1 MGTPIMK
8 QVGIKQ
14 AREQLPDLIDRVE
27 AGEEIIISRQ
37 GRPVAQLV
45 AAPRSSKQLPS
56 LAAFRGKVGLPGTAA
71 AQLLRVERDDR

>member
-1 MGTPIMK
+1 MK

-37 GRPVAQLV
+37 GRAVAQLV
-45 AAPRSSKQLPS
+45 AAPKTLKQLPS
-56 LAAFRGKVGLPGTAA
+56 LAAFRGRVRLLGTPA
-71 AQLLRVERDDR
+71 AQLLRMERDDR